1 MVWIGIS
8 ILSISVQCQPRNRTQ
23 KHAKNLS
30 KTYHW
35 LRLAESNWYCQLRE
49 TSPGTAKGSE
59 SCVCCIQKTSKTKWR
74 EKVKQ
79 PIGKLSLSECSLLF
93 NIQHIEKLLTKST
106 TPRLTLSSQ
115 ITPVSHTWHEA
126 GLFHIMSF
134 IVEVITRTGSTS
146 KCLNRRS
153 VLQIEFGAQFKG
165 KLTQIDLLQPQG
177 NGQGKVCYPKWHA
190 WQLGN
195 DTLKG

>member
-1 MVWIGIS
+1 M
-8 ILSISVQCQPRNRTQ
+8 Q
-23 KHAKNLS
+23 KNLYIINLLLIEVS
-30 KTYHW
+30 RKQLVLSVERNLTW
-35 LRLAESNWYCQLRE
+35 QGKRVRVLRLLYPKNQVAWEGEAGHRQ
-49 TSPGTAKGSE
+49 TQSE
-59 SCVCCIQKTSKTKWR
+59 WVFPSLQHPTYRKAPQKA
-74 EKVKQ
+74 
-79 PIGKLSLSECSLLF
+79 
-93 NIQHIEKLLTKST
+93 
-106 TPRLTLSSQ
+106 RLTLRSQ
-115 ITPVSHTWHEA
+115 ITQITYMARSAV
-126 GLFHIMSF
+126 FHIMSF
-134 IVEVITRTGSTS
+134 IVEVVTRTGSTS

>member
-8 ILSISVQCQPRNRTQ
+8 ILSISVKCQARNRTQ
-23 KHAKNLS
+23 KHAKKSIINLLLIEVS
-30 KTYHW
+30 KKQLALSVERNLTW
-35 LRLAESNWYCQLRE
+35 QGKRVRVLRLLYPKNQVAWEGEATHRQ
-49 TSPGTAKGSE
+49 TQSE
-59 SCVCCIQKTSKTKWR
+59 WVF
-74 EKVKQ
+74 
-79 PIGKLSLSECSLLF
+79 PSL
-93 NIQHIEKLLTKST
+93 QHPTYRKAPHKA
-106 TPRLTLSSQ
+106 RLTLSRRSRRSRR
-115 ITPVSHTWHEA
+115 SHTWHEA

-177 NGQGKVCYPKWHA
+177 NGQDKVCYPKWHA